1 MELLVGDMIGIL
13 DAMEVGSAAVVG
25 HDWGSGIGWAL
36 AGFAPERVTRFMA
49 LSVGHPSSYLIDLR
63 QRELSWYMLFFQFV
77 GVAEEALRRDDW
89 ALLREWLHNPVDIER
104 YVTDLDRPGALT
116 AALNYYRA
124 NISPGSFGGR
134 AGIEL
139 PPVGCPVVGVWS
151 DGDIACGEAQMLAS
165 AKRVSGPWHYQRI
178 RGAGHWIPL
187 DAPEELSNLL
197 LDFLAE
203 SS

>member
-1 MELLVGDMIGIL
+1 MATVRTGTH
-13 DAMEVGSAAVVG
+13 
-25 HDWGSGIGWAL
+25 HDEIKT
-36 AGFAPERVTRFMA
+36 FK
-49 LSVGHPSSYLIDLR
+49 HDLR
-63 QRELSWYMLFFQFV
+63 EKIKATIKKASL
-77 GVAEEALRRDDW
+77 
-89 ALLREWLHNPVDIER
+89 
-104 YVTDLDRPGALT
+104 
-116 AALNYYRA
+116 
-124 NISPGSFGGR
+124 GGG

-139 PPVGCPVVGVWS
+139 PPVGCPVLGVWS

-203 SS
+203 SP